1 MEAVKKFFS
10 RLGKGTAEMFKRM
23 PFFFYILVHPFQ
35 GFYDL
40 KVDPKRRNIPGAVF
54 LFVLLAF
61 SAIFKRQL
69 LGYLYTSRADQLNL
83 DIVVEILVA
92 VLPYLMWVI
101 ANWCFTSLMDGDGK
115 LVDIFCATAVGII
128 PLIICNFI
136 AVPLSN
142 FLSLESSQV
151 YTAVTAFGYVW
162 AYMTIFLGMVVT
174 HQYSVGK
181 GIVTTVLSIVGIML
195 LAFIILLI
203 FYLVQQVIGFVSQL
217 STEIAYRMNE

>member
-1 MEAVKKFFS
+1 MEAVKNFFG
-10 RLGKGTAEMFKRM
+10 RLGKGTKQMFQRM

-40 KVDPKRRNIPGAVF
+40 KVDHRRSNVPGAVF
-54 LFVLLAF
+54 MFVLLAF

-69 LGYLYTSRADQLNL
+69 LGYLYTSRAEQLSL
-83 DIVVEILVA
+83 DIVVEVLIA

-115 LVDIFCATAVGII
+115 LVDIFCATAVGVI

-142 FLSLESSQV
+142 FLSLESAQV

-162 AYMTIFLGMVVT
+162 AYVTIFLGMVVT

-181 GIVTTVLSIVGIML
+181 GLVTTILSIVGIML
-195 LAFIILLI
+195 LAFVILLI
-203 FYLVQQVIGFVSQL
+203 FYLIQQVTGFVSSL
-217 STEIAYRMNE
+217 ATEISYRMNE

>member
-128 PLIICNFI
+128 HGLRLCLG
-136 AVPLSN
+136 LSDDFPRYGGHAPVFRWKGN
-142 FLSLESSQV
+142 RDNGSFYCRHHASGIYHSSDFLPC
-151 YTAVTAFGYVW
+151 TAGYRLCFS
-162 AYMTIFLGMVVT
+162 AEYRNC
-174 HQYSVGK
+174 
-181 GIVTTVLSIVGIML
+181 
-195 LAFIILLI
+195 
-203 FYLVQQVIGFVSQL
+203 VQD
-217 STEIAYRMNE
+217 E